1 MYRQTP
7 TRTLYLYLT
16 VQKTRS
22 VRLKKSTYLLPIDYS
37 LWGCCVS
44 RLAGGLRLKVLAA
57 EIGVGILSIIMACTL
72 GCVAKYT
79 KRGEMRIKR
88 DWIANDHYTLQHSTN
103 FFFRLGIIII
113 MRLTIFSSAFA
124 VLSCMLGV
132 VSAASYSNPL
142 RTSNGG
148 DPNIVFHEG

>member
-16 VQKTRS
+16 VQKNS
-22 VRLKKSTYLLPIDYS
+22 VRSLKKEHIPIDYS

-88 DWIANDHYTLQHSTN
+88 DWIANDRYTLQHSTN
-103 FFFRLGIIII
+103 LFFPLGNHHHHAVDD
-113 MRLTIFSSAFA
+113 IFLCIRSIVLYAWSGISSI
-124 VLSCMLGV
+124 LLESSSHLQWRR
-132 VSAASYSNPL
+132 S
-142 RTSNGG
+142 
-148 DPNIVFHEG
+148 